1 MPHPGP
7 KALISETGSTVSK
20 PGAATRERRSLSP
33 AKFWWPSITCCPT
46 KFPTTTW
53 EIFTS
58 RQAQQEPPHPQLGA
72 SGRTFMLLSD
82 IDTSAN
88 RSIARKIIFMAVTR
102 PRWHRS
108 RPVPLDC
115 LRGRSHQA
123 SANAPMR
130 VRRFRLAAQPLQF
143 YLAGGERLWLARR
156 VPQRIR
162 APSAGPFL
170 FMARCPVPPT

>member
-7 KALISETGSTVSK
+7 KALISETSSTVSK
-20 PGAATRERRSLSP
+20 PGRLQESGGRYRPQNSGGRLSHAVPASFLQRLGRSLP
-33 AKFWWPSITCCPT
+33 
-46 KFPTTTW
+46 
-53 EIFTS
+53 

-72 SGRTFMLLSD
+72 SARTFRLLSD

-88 RSIARKIIFMAVTR
+88 RSITRKIIFMQ
-102 PRWHRS
+102 
-108 RPVPLDC
+108 
-115 LRGRSHQA
+115 LRAHAGIVADQFHLIAFGGAHIKR
-123 SANAPMR
+123 APMHPC
-130 VRRFRLAAQPLQF
+130 VFGGFDLQPQPLQF